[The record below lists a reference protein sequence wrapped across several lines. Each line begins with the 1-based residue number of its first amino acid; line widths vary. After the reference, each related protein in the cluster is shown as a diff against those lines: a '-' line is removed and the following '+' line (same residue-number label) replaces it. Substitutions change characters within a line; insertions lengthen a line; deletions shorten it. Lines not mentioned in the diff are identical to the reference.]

1 MNTSPIAKASTR
13 PDPETLRERC
23 GRRLSEAGPALNR
36 LKVFAG
42 FDGFVDR
49 IIHVVDQRENAE
61 RFSRLP
67 TIERFASRAAA
78 AAGKSTN
85 FELVQQQIK
94 LGGNGP
100 ILANALA
107 TFGARLTYVGALGWP
122 SAHPVFAPFT
132 ERAQV
137 HSVADPGLT
146 DALEFEDGKL
156 ILSKCDHLRDVNWP
170 NLEARFGRERLAE
183 AFASSELVAFVNWTM
198 LPAMSDI
205 WETLQRELMPQL
217 SGPPRRL
224 FLDLADPEK
233 RRREDIRRALELMVR
248 FRGPFNVTLGLN
260 EKEAGELAKVLELP
274 PRPRTEEGLAE
285 LAQALHEKIGVD
297 TLVIHPV
304 RYALTAS
311 PSGVEV
317 VQGPFVP
324 NPKITTGAG
333 DHFNA
338 GFCLGQ
344 MLGFSDA
351 ESLLMGVTTSGHYVR
366 TAQSPT
372 HQDLLAM
379 WKQWPGAGSAAVS
392 RP

>member
-1 MNTSPIAKASTR
+1 
-13 PDPETLRERC
+13 
-23 GRRLSEAGPALNR
+23 
-36 LKVFAG
+36 
-42 FDGFVDR
+42 
-49 IIHVVDQRENAE
+49 
-61 RFSRLP
+61 LP

-274 PRPRTEEGLAE
+274 PRPRTEEDRRGHLGHSSRSLRADGFAE
-285 LAQALHEKIGVD
+285 RRGGRPGSFRAESQNHHRCRRPFQRGV
-297 TLVIHPV
+297 LP
-304 RYALTAS
+304 RS
-311 PSGVEV
+311 
-317 VQGPFVP
+317 
-324 NPKITTGAG
+324 
-333 DHFNA
+333 NA
-338 GFCLGQ
+338 GVQRRRVIAHG
-344 MLGFSDA
+344 SDDQRPLCA
-351 ESLLMGVTTSGHYVR
+351 NGAKPDPPGPARHVE
-366 TAQSPT
+366 
-372 HQDLLAM
+372 AM
-379 WKQWPGAGSAAVS
+379 ARRRIRCSV
-392 RP
+392 